1 MWRLQTATMLRQTRF
16 VRDAVALQVLW
27 QALAFAT
34 GILIVRILTVEEYA
48 LFTLAIAALGAAGT
62 LSDSGIVH
70 AVMARAGRVWQQR
83 ESLGAVLAGGMA
95 IRRKATII
103 SLALVCPGLALL
115 VLRQEGSYDDAL
127 LLGAV
132 IIPVLATTSV
142 SALLEIPLRLH
153 QQIRILQLAQ
163 ITMEGLRFP
172 AVAVALVL
180 HPAAWLAV
188 LASVGPQVYFNSLL
202 RLRIRELS
210 DMDAQPDPDA
220 RAGIL
225 AQVLR
230 SLPGTLYYVFAGQ
243 LSVVLIS
250 LFGTTAGVA
259 QVGALG
265 RLALIAAF
273 ILTIFRL
280 LAVPR
285 YARISN
291 HDAGTLL
298 HRYVFFLFLVGACCG
313 AVVLVAWI
321 MPGSLLFILGSQY
334 ELLEQELVL
343 AIAAGAMAT
352 VAGAAGALAAVR
364 GIVVSPFISLPAG
377 VAVQIALIA
386 SLPLDEVRSMFWI
399 AFSLAATQTL
409 VSIVNFLFWL
419 TRDSR
424 TQSDPPVTQ

>member
-1 MWRLQTATMLRQTRF
+1 MWRFQTATTLLRARF
-16 VRDAVALQVLW
+16 VMDAIALQVLW

-34 GILIVRILTVEEYA
+34 GILIVRVLSVEEYA

-70 AVMARAGRVWQQR
+70 AVMARAGRVWQHR
-83 ESLGAVLAGGMA
+83 ESLGAVLAGGMV
-95 IRRKATII
+95 IRRKATLV
-103 SLALVCPGLALL
+103 SLALVCPCLALL
-115 VLRQEGSYDDAL
+115 VLRQECSYDDAL
-127 LLGAV
+127 LLGAA
-132 IIPVLATTSV
+132 IIPVLAATSV

-172 AVAVALVL
+172 VVAVALLL

-188 LASVGPQVYFNSLL
+188 LASVGPQVYFNTLL
-202 RLRIRELS
+202 RSRVRELS
-210 DMDAQPDPDA
+210 DMAAQPDREA

-230 SLPGTLYYVFAGQ
+230 SLPGTFYYVFAGQ

-250 LFGTTAGVA
+250 LFGTTTGVA

-265 RLALIAAF
+265 RLALIATF

-285 YARISN
+285 YARISIQE
-291 HDAGTLL
+291 ASTLL
-298 HRYVFFLFLVGACCG
+298 HRYVVFLVLVAACCG
-313 AVVLVAWI
+313 VVVLVVWI
-321 MPGSLLFILGSQY
+321 TPRSLLFILGSQY
-334 ELLEQELVL
+334 ESLEHELVL
-343 AIAAGAMAT
+343 AIAAGAMAV

-364 GIVVSPFISLPAG
+364 GVVVSPFIALPAG
-377 VAVQIALIA
+377 IAVQIALIA

-399 AFSLAATQTL
+399 AFGLAATQAF
-409 VSIVNFLFWL
+409 VSIANFLLWL
-419 TRDSR
+419 TRNSR
-424 TQSDPPVTQ
+424 TRTDPPITP